1 MSHPDARRPT
11 PRSPRRAATPRLPE
25 EDLGERDPL
34 GRMALFSDAEPQPD
48 PGPLVITCSSCLKS
62 TPVSAVD
69 VVKAALPVSL
79 HLPFI
84 RRYHSLMR
92 CPACGRRTWVS
103 VGFRREPDQGS
114 L

>member
-1 MSHPDARRPT
+1 VTHPDARRPA
-11 PRSPRRAATPRLPE
+11 PRSPRPAATPRLPE

-34 GRMALFSDAEPQPD
+34 GRMALFSDAEPQPE

-69 VVKAALPVSL
+69 VVKAALPLSF

-103 VGFRREPDQGS
+103 VGYRRDS
-114 L
+114 